1 VVKARKALRKAK
13 HSHRPAKVHKAKR
26 VLKRWRHRYAVRTHN
41 VHVQYARVGYACS
54 APTSSAHAT
63 GTGMEL
69 NLLTLASG
77 LVPQVI
83 DTTQLTTLLEQL
95 LPGVTDHLDAGQLGA
110 LLAGFNTTGLS
121 LDDATVLLGST
132 FSPDQLTALLGGT
145 ASPDVVLA
153 LAEDIVGQLS
163 GLAGGYPI
171 PGTPLDLTAVVD
183 TLVGILGTAGGGG
196 AGTVVCTLLPILC

>member
-1 VVKARKALRKAK
+1 
-13 HSHRPAKVHKAKR
+13 
-26 VLKRWRHRYAVRTHN
+26 VR
-41 VHVQYARVGYACS
+41 VQYARVGYACS

-63 GTGMEL
+63 GVGMDL

-110 LLAGFNTTGLS
+110 LLAGFNTAGLS
-121 LDDATVLLGST
+121 LDDATMLLGGT

-145 ASPDVVLA
+145 AGPVDVQA

-163 GLAGGYPI
+163 ELAGGYPA
-171 PGTPLDLTAVVD
+171 PGSPLDLTAVVN
-183 TLVGILGTAGGGG
+183 TLVDILGTTGGGG
-196 AGTVVCTLLPILC
+196 TGTVVCTLLPILC